1 MTNSRVSMQ
10 ALSQFMHSR
19 PAEGTS
25 SKIEW
30 SNNDFPGTT
39 TRVYKPHSILCRQ
52 DDDNDTIFIVKS
64 GWALLYRGLPD
75 GDRQIIDTPLW
86 GDIVG
91 FRSVDGPRFASLASA
106 SELTVYEI
114 PRKAL
119 VEGMLSKGSLGSKM
133 AHALA
138 RLNAIFAEHVVNVG
152 RRNAMSRTAHFLLE
166 LEERL
171 SNVGLSSQGK
181 YDCPLTQNEL
191 ADILGMTPVHVNRTL
206 RELRNADLVSFK
218 GGHVEMLNRKNLVK
232 LASFEREYLS

>member
-1 MTNSRVSMQ
+1 MQ
-10 ALSQFMHSR
+10 TLSQFIHAR
-19 PAEGTS
+19 PGGGTS
-25 SKIEW
+25 SKNEW
-30 SNNDFPGTT
+30 GTNDFPGATA
-39 TRVYKPHSILCRQ
+39 RIYKPHSILCRQ
-52 DDDNDTIFIVKS
+52 DDDDTIFIVRS

-75 GDRQIIDTPLW
+75 GDRQIVDTPLW

-91 FRSVDGPRFASLASA
+91 FRSVDGPRFASLAA
-106 SELTVYEI
+106 VTELAVYEI
-114 PRKAL
+114 PRKVM
-119 VEGMLSKGSLGSKM
+119 VEGMLSKGSLGSKV
-133 AHALA
+133 AHSLA
-138 RLNAIFAEHVVNVG
+138 RLNAILAEHVVNVG

-171 SNVGLSSQGK
+171 ANFGLSAHGK

-232 LASFEREYLS
+232 LAGFEREYLS